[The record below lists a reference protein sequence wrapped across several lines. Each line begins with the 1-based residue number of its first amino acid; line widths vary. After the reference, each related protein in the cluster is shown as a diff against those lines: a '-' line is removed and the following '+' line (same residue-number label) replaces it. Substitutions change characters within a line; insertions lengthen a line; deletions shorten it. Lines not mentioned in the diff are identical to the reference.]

1 MRDDRVTSLGNFN
14 EYRVVCVQFERAC
27 PHNGPSVKGIAISQ
41 EKFVVNVLK
50 LIRNGVAG
58 ALITAMPI
66 TSTVAAVRPNAAV
79 PTAGS
84 VGISAQGESAASV
97 PWLPIGIIV
106 ATLTLGIYIA
116 ATKSKGHATG
126 ALSRG

>member
-1 MRDDRVTSLGNFN
+1 MN
-14 EYRVVCVQFERAC
+14 A
-27 PHNGPSVKGIAISQ
+27 
-41 EKFVVNVLK
+41 LK

-58 ALITAMPI
+58 ALIAAMPI

-84 VGISAQGESAASV
+84 VGIAAQGESAASV
-97 PWLPIGIIV
+97 PWLPIGIII

-116 ATKSKGHATG
+116 STKGKGEASG

>member
-1 MRDDRVTSLGNFN
+1 MN
-14 EYRVVCVQFERAC
+14 A
-27 PHNGPSVKGIAISQ
+27 
-41 EKFVVNVLK
+41 LK

-58 ALITAMPI
+58 ALIAAMPI

-84 VGISAQGESAASV
+84 TAISAQGESAGSL
-97 PWLPIGIIV
+97 PWIPIGIIV
-106 ATLTLGIYIA
+106 AALTLGIYIA
-116 ATKSKGHATG
+116 STKGNGKASG

>member
-1 MRDDRVTSLGNFN
+1 MN
-14 EYRVVCVQFERAC
+14 A
-27 PHNGPSVKGIAISQ
+27 
-41 EKFVVNVLK
+41 LK

-58 ALITAMPI
+58 ALIATMPI

-84 VGISAQGESAASV
+84 TAISAQSESAVVV

-106 ATLTLGIYIA
+106 ATLTLGIYVA
-116 ATKSKGHATG
+116 ASKSNGGASG

>member
-1 MRDDRVTSLGNFN
+1 MN
-14 EYRVVCVQFERAC
+14 A
-27 PHNGPSVKGIAISQ
+27 
-41 EKFVVNVLK
+41 LK

-58 ALITAMPI
+58 ALNAAMPI

-84 VGISAQGESAASV
+84 VGIAAQGERAGSI
-97 PWLPIGIIV
+97 PWLPIGIII

-116 ATKSKGHATG
+116 STKGNGKASG

>member
-1 MRDDRVTSLGNFN
+1 M
-14 EYRVVCVQFERAC
+14 
-27 PHNGPSVKGIAISQ
+27 ISQ
-41 EKFVVNVLK
+41 EKFDVNVMK

-58 ALITAMPI
+58 ALIAAMPI

-84 VGISAQGESAASV
+84 AGISAQGESAASI
-97 PWLPIGIIV
+97 PWLPIGIII
-106 ATLTLGIYIA
+106 ATLTLGSYIA
-116 ATKSKGHATG
+116 STKGNGKASG